1 MAFVPVAFFRR
12 TEHFVI
18 ATFSQTLGGC
28 LSGVSQAP
36 AVRASLHERHDST
49 LIKKSEVWVYRSKKK
64 KKKKEQS
71 LFLKAQTQR
80 IRTSPCFVLV
90 KSPSGKHRG
99 QQSCI
104 HGGNWEL
111 KAKRNSEHSQQQGTQ
126 QGSAAPLPELGTTP
140 WRWGSTRGENTFRTP
155 TWG

>member
-64 KKKKEQS
+64 KKER
-71 LFLKAQTQR
+71 AE
-80 IRTSPCFVLV
+80 FVFESTDPEDTHVPVLCARKV
-90 KSPSGKHRG
+90 TEREAPRSTELHPW
-99 QQSCI
+99 
-104 HGGNWEL
+104 WEL
-111 KAKRNSEHSQQQGTQ
+111 GIKGQE
-126 QGSAAPLPELGTTP
+126 EL
-140 WRWGSTRGENTFRTP
+140 
-155 TWG
+155 